1 MMLSIVP
8 FRIGV
13 AHAERIDSSTELIDI
28 GDKEFLSGNYA
39 VAYEKYHMSSIQNDK
54 VGNYRL
60 SMLVYFGYGT
70 AKDVDKA
77 QVLLVKSAK
86 QGYVPA
92 QIVAGFLNKYKLDE
106 LGQSFVSIY
115 YNWVKVSIEEGNING
130 MFYFALINDQKAKLY
145 KVSGPAMSPTLND
158 QEVVLVNLI
167 AYDALRKPQ
176 KGDIIV
182 FKYPQNHN
190 ATFIKRV
197 IATEGDDVE
206 IKEGSVYVNDTIQE
220 EDYVFKKSRESYS
233 SHNIPQDTV
242 FVLGDNRKNSEDS
255 RFPSVGCVPLE
266 LIQGKVVLITS
277 PEMKYLTR

>member
-1 MMLSIVP
+1 MLIVP
-8 FRIGV
+8 FESGV
-13 AHAERIDSSTELIDI
+13 AYAEKADSSTELIDI
-28 GDKEFLSGNYA
+28 GDKEFLSGNYSI
-39 VAYEKYHMSSIQNDK
+39 AYEKYLMSSIQNDK

-60 SMLVYFGYGT
+60 GMLEYFGYGT
-70 AKDVDKA
+70 AKSVDKA
-77 QVLLVKSAK
+77 QDLLVKSAK

-106 LGQSFVSIY
+106 LSQSFASIY

-130 MFYFALINDQKAKLY
+130 MFYFALISDQKAKLY

-167 AYDALRKPQ
+167 AYDALRKPK

-190 ATFIKRV
+190 STFIKRV
-197 IATEGDDVE
+197 IATESDEVE
-206 IKEGSVYVNDTIQE
+206 IKEGNVYVNGIIQE
-220 EDYVFKKSRESYS
+220 EAYVFKKKKESYPPN
-233 SHNIPQDTV
+233 NIPQETV

-255 RFPSVGCVPLE
+255 RYPSVGFVPLE
-266 LIQGKVVLITS
+266 LIQGKVVLVTL
-277 PEMKYLTR
+277 PEMKCLTR